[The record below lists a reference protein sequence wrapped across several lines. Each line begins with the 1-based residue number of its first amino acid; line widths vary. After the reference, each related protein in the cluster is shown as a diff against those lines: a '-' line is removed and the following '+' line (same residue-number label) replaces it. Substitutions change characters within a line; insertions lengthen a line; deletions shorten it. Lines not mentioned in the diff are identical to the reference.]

1 MKNKNFAVFI
11 LSHGRPDNVI
21 TYKTLK
27 KLRYKGKIYIIIDNE
42 DKTQKKYYKNFG
54 NKVIIFDKKAIA
66 KTFDAADNFEDRR
79 TIVYA
84 RNACFNIAKN
94 LGITYFIQLDDDY
107 DRFDYSFKKNLEY
120 NTAHK
125 PILSINKVFN
135 TLIDFY
141 KNTNIKSIAMG
152 QGGDFIGGKNSGLWK
167 KKLKRKAMNSFI
179 CSVNRPFKFIGRI
192 NEDVNT
198 YTRSASVGDLF
209 FTTALLRLNQKE
221 TQSSKGGMTDVYLS
235 SGTYIK
241 SFYTIMLMPSS
252 VSINTMGIAH
262 RRLHHRIKW
271 NNTVPKIINE
281 KYKKL

>member
-1 MKNKNFAVFI
+1 
-11 LSHGRPDNVI
+11 
-21 TYKTLK
+21 
-27 KLRYKGKIYIIIDNE
+27 
-42 DKTQKKYYKNFG
+42 
-54 NKVIIFDKKAIA
+54 
-66 KTFDAADNFEDRR
+66 
-79 TIVYA
+79 
-84 RNACFNIAKN
+84 
-94 LGITYFIQLDDDY
+94 
-107 DRFDYSFKKNLEY
+107 
-120 NTAHK
+120 
-125 PILSINKVFN
+125 
-135 TLIDFY
+135 
-141 KNTNIKSIAMG
+141 MG